1 MKRLVKIFYPD
12 LLPLCSLAV
21 FLVFVVFNSAAVQ
34 QLDSANYYL
43 EGMLT
48 LHGYRPYLDF
58 NDNKGPLLYYLLAI
72 SAWFG
77 GWGMW
82 AGIAL
87 FRLIDCIIFLLLAN
101 LLRACAFSRPAQAL
115 GLILFTLAYAGC
127 FPFPDETIYS
137 ESPELLFRLLG
148 YTLYL
153 RYGSA
158 MKTGSCFALAIL
170 FRQTAVVD
178 LIVIIA
184 HQLLMILFQQ
194 RKWPEVISFATR
206 LMIGALL
213 PTTVVMLYAQQ
224 QEWLAEFFHQAIWW
238 NYQFSKSSTLSLE
251 TVTSALLSIEWL
263 PLILMVLAWLPLSYF
278 YSSRTK
284 LLVTCPLIR
293 PLFFMALLGHLI
305 ESFASPLWFTHHLM
319 PALMIMTLVA
329 TDSLEQIFNV
339 LRRVASVKQIQLV
352 FTIPLLLITILSA
365 LVHVSTFNAL
375 TQNEPADQALADWI
389 QQQTLVSDSILVWGY
404 APQIYLL
411 SKRYPASRFHHNLFL
426 SNQSRRFLPLDADF
440 IANFRQDI
448 ELKKPK
454 LIILAAGQE
463 SYEDLVEYLPQVAF
477 DYQTTTHNLR
487 DTKPVILSRK

>member
-1 MKRLVKIFYPD
+1 MKRLVKIFSTD
-12 LLPLCSLAV
+12 FLPLCSLAV
-21 FLVFVVFNSAAVQ
+21 FLVFVICNSAAVQ

-48 LHGYRPYLDF
+48 LRGYRPFLDF

-87 FRLIDCIIFLLLAN
+87 FRLLDCITFLLLAN

-115 GLILFTLAYAGC
+115 GLILFTLGYAGC

-153 RYGSA
+153 RSGSA
-158 MKTGSCFALAIL
+158 TKTGCCFALAIL
-170 FRQTAVVD
+170 FRQTAAVD
-178 LIVIIA
+178 LLVIIA

-194 RKWPEVISFATR
+194 RRWPEVTSFTTR
-206 LMIGALL
+206 FMIGALL
-213 PTTVVMLYAQQ
+213 PTTVVMLYAYQQ
-224 QEWLAEFFHQAIWW
+224 GWLAEFCHQAIWW

-278 YSSRTK
+278 NSSRTK

-293 PLFFMALLGHLI
+293 PLFLMALLAHLS

-329 TDSLEQIFNV
+329 TDSLDQLFNV
-339 LRRVASVKQIQLV
+339 LRRVTCIKQIQLA
-352 FTIPLLLITILSA
+352 FAATLLLITILSA
-365 LVHVSTFNAL
+365 FVHLNAFSTL
-375 TQNEPADQALADWI
+375 IQNEPADQELADWI
-389 QQQTLVSDSILVWGY
+389 QQQTLTSDSILVWGY
-404 APQIYLL
+404 APQVYLL
-411 SKRYPASRFHHNLFL
+411 SERFPASRFHHNLFL
-426 SNQSRRFLPLDADF
+426 SNQSRRFLPLDTDF

-463 SYEDLVEYLPQVAF
+463 SYEDLVEYLPQVVF
-477 DYQTTTHNLR
+477 DYQTTMHSLR
-487 DTKPVILSRK
+487 DTKAAILSRK